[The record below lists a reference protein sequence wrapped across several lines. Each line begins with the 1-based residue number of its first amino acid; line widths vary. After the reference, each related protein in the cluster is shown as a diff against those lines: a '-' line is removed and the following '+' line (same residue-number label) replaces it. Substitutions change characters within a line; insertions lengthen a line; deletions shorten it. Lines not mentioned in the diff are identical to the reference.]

1 VLRVKVL
8 GVTEMVALPV
18 IEPDVAESVVLPW
31 VAVVARPKVFT
42 LAIALL
48 DDVHVT
54 VEVIS

>member
-1 VLRVKVL
+1 M